1 MLRALAP
8 WIGNLILIA
17 SPLVSGGAAYLGLL
31 LIAGWLS

>member
-1 MLRALAP
+1 MPRALVP

-17 SPLVSGGAAYLGLL
+17 SPLVSGAAAYLGLH